1 MKIAEGLITK
11 ADLEEKIYN
20 FYNRARNNLLV
31 QEGEVAQEDPEKLI
45 KSLEEAN
52 KNLVELTAKIHKANS
67 QSQLVDE
74 DGSPLEITIQEAL
87 AKKEGLVSLAS
98 KLRDLA
104 ESATP
109 QNRYSKSEIK
119 FIATVDSKILQTK
132 ADKLSK
138 EAREL
143 DIAIQRTN
151 WLVDL

>member
-31 QEGEVAQEDPEKLI
+31 QEGEEVQEDPIKLI

-52 KNLVELTAKIHKANS
+52 KNLVELIAKIHKANS
-67 QSQLVDE
+67 QSKLVDE
-74 DGSPLEITIQEAL
+74 DGNPMNITIQEAL
-87 AKKEGLVSLAS
+87 ARKEGLVSMAS
-98 KLRDLA
+98 KVRDLA

-119 FIATVDSKILQTK
+119 IIATVDAKVLQAK
-132 ADKLSK
+132 ADKFSK
-138 EAREL
+138 EARSL

>member
-31 QEGEVAQEDPEKLI
+31 QEGEEVQEDPIKLI

-52 KNLVELTAKIHKANS
+52 KNLVELIAKIHKANS
-67 QSQLVDE
+67 QSKLVDE
-74 DGSPLEITIQEAL
+74 DGNPMNITIQEAL
-87 AKKEGLVSLAS
+87 ARKEGLVSMAS
-98 KLRDLA
+98 KVRDLA

-119 FIATVDSKILQTK
+119 IIATVDAKVLQAK
-132 ADKLSK
+132 ADKFSK
-138 EAREL
+138 EARNL
-143 DIAIQRTN
+143 DIAIQKTN